1 VPHTRI
7 PAIAETA
14 PTAFGSSSC
23 ERLAAVARCLLPS
36 MKLRPAAG
44 PGFSALRAESCY
56 HEKLMTLSNL
66 ASGCELGSDSSFKI
80 AQDA

>member
-1 VPHTRI
+1 
-7 PAIAETA
+7 
-14 PTAFGSSSC
+14 
-23 ERLAAVARCLLPS
+23 